1 MRWDK
6 TLASILLIF
15 SITNVALAAPAIR
28 VRHLDVA
35 SATPEKRAGSDN
47 EATDGS
53 ESMPA
58 LVSDSDESRHLSD
71 FESPDDLQPGSPSG
85 SSHDSLQGWPPTSPA
100 ASFHEGGAPYLYHP
114 PMEAVWWSHGA
125 ADSASYHD
133 SVPSS
138 PSGSS
143 HYESASESLSSSADY
158 DSAHDSLLSPSG
170 STGSLQEGDG
180 TYDRCIYPEVWWRF
194 DHVSPSSHGSAPEG
208 SSGSGSSL
216 CDFADES
223 STGSM
228 THSDSVGSMPEL
240 VSDSDE
246 ENSPEPVSDSSRNLA
261 VPTTTHDDSAPESA
275 DQSAHHDLAP
285 VTSDPSS
292 HLESVMSA
300 ALHEAESSE
309 TEADKL
315 FNDEM
320 KPKRRDYAILGTV
333 DGISTGPING
343 VRKEIRDTVYPG
355 KYVSAPF
362 APSSSNIYIRKTLP
376 R

>member
-6 TLASILLIF
+6 TLARILLIF

-71 FESPDDLQPGSPSG
+71 FESPDDPQPGSPSG

-100 ASFHEGGAPYLYHP
+100 ASFHEGDAPYLYDP
-114 PMEAVWWSHGA
+114 PTEAVWWSHGA
-125 ADSASYHD
+125 GDSASYHD

-158 DSAHDSLLSPSG
+158 DSAHDSLLSPSS
-170 STGSLQEGDG
+170 STGSLREGDRTNQYF
-180 TYDRCIYPEVWWRF
+180 TYPLTWWRF
-194 DHVSPSSHGSAPEG
+194 DQVSSPSQGSAPEV
-208 SSGSGSSL
+208 SSESDSSQY
-216 CDFADES
+216 DSAAES
-223 STGSM
+223 SIGSM
-228 THSDSVGSMPEL
+228 THSGSVGSMPEL
-240 VSDSDE
+240 VSDSE
-246 ENSPEPVSDSSRNLA
+246 EEDFPEPISDSSRNLA
-261 VPTTTHDDSAPESA
+261 IPTTMHDDSAPESA
-275 DQSAHHDLAP
+275 DQSTHHDSAP
-285 VTSDPSS
+285 VTADPSS
-292 HLESVMSA
+292 HLESVVSA
-300 ALHEAESSE
+300 ALHEAASSE
-309 TEADKL
+309 PEADKL
-315 FNDEM
+315 LNDEL

-333 DGISTGPING
+333 DGIFTGPING
-343 VRKEIRDTVYPG
+343 VRKEIRDTVSPG

-362 APSSSNIYIRKTLP
+362 APSSSNI
-376 R
+376 